1 MQKHTESVVFG
12 MTSPMATK
20 QPGLDAVVPFH
31 VEALVT
37 RGRML
42 LLGDVLDN
50 ILSRHDYPEP
60 VARLLGEMTV
70 LTVLLGT
77 SLKFDGKFI
86 AQAQTEGPVSL
97 LVVDFTTPDAIRA
110 YARFDSEAVETYIAD
125 GRDTPEELLGKG
137 VLALTVDQG
146 QYMNRYQGIVSLDGG
161 SLEEIAQSYFRQSAQ
176 LPTRVRLAVARLQAR
191 GVDGQLINAW
201 RAGGLMAQFLPE
213 SEDRIRQRDLH
224 PGDAPEGVDLQVD
237 EDDDDAWLEAEAL
250 VGTIDDDELVDE
262 TLGTHGLLFRLFNQR
277 GVRVYDPIA
286 VRDVCSCSDEKLVNV
301 LASMTSEERREAT
314 QNGKFSVKCECCST
328 VREYDP
334 LRFET

>member
-1 MQKHTESVVFG
+1 MQKHTESLGFG

-20 QPGLDAVVPFH
+20 QPGLDVVVPFH
-31 VEALVT
+31 VEALDT
-37 RGRML
+37 RGRMV

-50 ILSRHDYPEP
+50 ILGRHDYPEP

-110 YARFDSEAVETYIAD
+110 YARFDAEAVATHIAD
-125 GRDTPEELLGKG
+125 GCDTPEELIGKG

-161 SLEEIAQSYFRQSAQ
+161 SLEEIAQNYFRQSEQ
-176 LPTRVRLAVARLQAR
+176 LPTRVRLAVARLQTRSA
-191 GVDGQLINAW
+191 DGQLINAW

-224 PGDAPEGVDLQVD
+224 PGDAPEGVDVQVD
-237 EDDDDAWLEAEAL
+237 DDDDDAWLEAEAL

-314 QNGKFSVKCECCST
+314 QDGKISVKCEFCST

-334 LRFET
+334 SRFET